1 MRSTI
6 AVPKYGVNVNTL
18 EHLAAKTLNLN
29 EIGVCSSN
37 LDQVIAFDS
46 YKQNRA
52 PAVSSSSTAWP
63 TIRSARVSSTL
74 RCDGHTTFIGRP

>member
-6 AVPKYGVNVNTL
+6 AVPKYKVNVNTL

-29 EIGVCSSN
+29 EIGVCNPN
-37 LDQVIAFDS
+37 LDQAIAFDS

-52 PAVSSSSTAWP
+52 PAVSSSSTA
-63 TIRSARVSSTL
+63 
-74 RCDGHTTFIGRP
+74 